1 MGGNNQFPHGVR
13 QQRTAKHLQNKIA
26 TIECQMRQAVDFA
39 LTATGQGLQED
50 DPATFE
56 KAILLKCKFW
66 NELSPVFM
74 ERANI
79 RPLLTTEDILGNG
92 SPNHSSDECS
102 NSIVCSQQ
110 HDNDDSDDDSDSSQH
125 KKGRRGG
132 VFDLSNSTDDD
143 DDDDEEEEEDQ
154 HSKNDDDGSGNASS
168 SHLQPVRKRH
178 TKTKKTDGKAKKSKT
193 EKRNTKK
200 SLKKSPK
207 KANIYE
213 LLQNLLV
220 MKTEEMKEK
229 KQKRREREEREEEK
243 RKRNRV
249 EDYDLTDIE
258 QWLELSEKF
267 KDICATVGGSKVQAA
282 LQFPKFAET
291 NLLSAEEKK
300 EFRRQQQQQQ
310 QQL

>member
-1 MGGNNQFPHGVR
+1 
-13 QQRTAKHLQNKIA
+13 
-26 TIECQMRQAVDFA
+26 MRQAVDFA

-143 DDDDEEEEEDQ
+143 DDDDDERRRISTARTMMMAAAMHHHHTCSRYE
-154 HSKNDDDGSGNASS
+154 N
-168 SHLQPVRKRH
+168 VIRRRRKQTVKLRR
-178 TKTKKTDGKAKKSKT
+178 AKL
-193 EKRNTKK
+193 KRGT
-200 SLKKSPK
+200 L
-207 KANIYE
+207 
-213 LLQNLLV
+213 
-220 MKTEEMKEK
+220 
-229 KQKRREREEREEEK
+229 
-243 RKRNRV
+243 RNH
-249 EDYDLTDIE
+249 
-258 QWLELSEKF
+258 
-267 KDICATVGGSKVQAA
+267 
-282 LQFPKFAET
+282 
-291 NLLSAEEKK
+291 
-300 EFRRQQQQQQ
+300 
-310 QQL
+310 